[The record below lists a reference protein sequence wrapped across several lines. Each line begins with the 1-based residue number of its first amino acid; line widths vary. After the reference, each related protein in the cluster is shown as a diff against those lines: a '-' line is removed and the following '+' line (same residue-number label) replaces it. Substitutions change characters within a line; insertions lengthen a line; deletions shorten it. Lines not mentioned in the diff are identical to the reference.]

1 MDTRVRTAVKATRQ
15 HLGMQQQDLA
25 EAIGVSRQT
34 LSLIEAGE
42 TVPSTQIALALARE
56 LGCRVEDLFS
66 LRSDGQVIE
75 AEFVGEADPG
85 AKDGRKKRV
94 SLGWVADRWIARVLE
109 TDEALA
115 LGTPADG
122 IATLSTQKGKTKAK
136 VRPLR
141 DVESLQR
148 NLLVAGCDPAL
159 GVLGRHLEE
168 RFHGPRLHWI
178 EKASRPALEELALKR
193 VHIAGMH
200 LLGHGSAGDNATAV
214 RERFGAES
222 MVLVTLASWEQ
233 GFVSRTERKYKSVA
247 DMERKGTRVIA
258 REAGA
263 GAQEL
268 LENVYRKAGR
278 AWRHDT
284 PVAIARGHRA
294 MAQMVAMGLGDVGV
308 ATRSAAA
315 GFGLHFEPLAEARF
329 DLVFPAALASQAPV
343 LALLD
348 CLSSARFRQDIAGMT
363 GYQTARTGTA
373 ITEVPA

>member
-15 HLGMQQQDLA
+15 RLGMQQQDLA

-56 LGCRVEDLFS
+56 LRCRVEDLFA
-66 LRSDGQVIE
+66 LHSDGQVID
-75 AEFVGEADPG
+75 AELAGEPDLGP
-85 AKDGRKKRV
+85 KDARKKRV
-94 SLGWVADRWIARVLE
+94 SLGWVADRWVARVLE

-122 IATLSTQKGKTKAK
+122 IATLSAQKGKAK
-136 VRPLR
+136 VHPLR

-178 EKASRPALEELALKR
+178 EKASRPALEELAQKR

-200 LLGHGSAGDNATAV
+200 LLGHGRAGDNATAV
-214 RERFGAES
+214 REKFGSES

-233 GFVSRTERKYKSVA
+233 GLVSRPGQTCESVA
-247 DMERKGTRVIA
+247 DMDRKGTRIIA
-258 REAGA
+258 RETGA

-268 LENVYRKAGR
+268 LESVCRKAGR
-278 AWRHDT
+278 AWKHDT

-294 MAQMVAMGLGDVGV
+294 VAQMVAMGLGDVGV

-315 GFGLHFEPLAEARF
+315 SFGLHFEPLAEARF
-329 DLVFPAALASQAPV
+329 DLVFPATMASQAPV
-343 LALLD
+343 QALLD
-348 CLSSARFRQDIAGMT
+348 CLSSARFRQDIAGLT
-363 GYQTARTGTA
+363 GYQTARTGMA
-373 ITEVPA
+373 FTEAQA

>member
-1 MDTRVRTAVKATRQ
+1 
-15 HLGMQQQDLA
+15 MQQQDLA

-42 TVPSTQIALALARE
+42 TVPSTQIALALARK
-56 LGCRVEDLFS
+56 LRCRVEDLFT
-66 LRSDGQVIE
+66 LHSDGQVID
-75 AEFVGEADPG
+75 AELVGEPDLGP
-85 AKDGRKKRV
+85 KDARKKRV
-94 SLGWVADRWIARVLE
+94 SLGWVADRWVARVLE

-122 IATLSTQKGKTKAK
+122 IASLSTAKGKTRAK

-141 DVESLQR
+141 DLDSLQR

-178 EKASRPALEELALKR
+178 EKASRPALEELAKRR

-200 LLGHGSAGDNATAV
+200 LPGQGSAGDNASAV
-214 RERFGAES
+214 RKRFGSES

-233 GFVSRTERKYKSVA
+233 GFVSRLERKYKSVA
-247 DMERKGTRVIA
+247 DMDRQGTRIIA
-258 REAGA
+258 RETGA

-268 LENVYRKAGR
+268 LESVYRKAGR
-278 AWRHDT
+278 AWKHDT

-294 MAQMVAMGLGDVGV
+294 VAQMVAMGLGDVGV

-315 GFGLHFEPLAEARF
+315 SFGLHFEPLAEARF
-329 DLVFPAALASQAPV
+329 DLVFPAAMASQAPV
-343 LALLD
+343 QALLD

-363 GYQTARTGTA
+363 GYQTARTGMA
-373 ITEVPA
+373 FTEAQS